1 MPDYPAAMNLAGS
14 SLAPN
19 VGASVASAATITITS
34 AITKITGTA
43 AVSLVKIPAG
53 FRGVFV
59 LIAAAAFTTVTGGT
73 YAGSDGVNESIP
85 ISVALTAVANKAI
98 LCVTDGLMIYPLLTA

>member
-14 SLAPN
+14 ALASN
-19 VGASVASAATITITS
+19 VGASVASAATVTITS
-34 AITKITGTA
+34 AITPVTGTA

-53 FRGVFV
+53 FRGAFV
-59 LIAAAAFTTVTGGT
+59 LIPAGACTTVTGGT

-85 ISVALTAVANKAI
+85 WAVAVTCVANKAL
-98 LCVTDGLMIYPLLTA
+98 LCVTDGLKVYPLLTA